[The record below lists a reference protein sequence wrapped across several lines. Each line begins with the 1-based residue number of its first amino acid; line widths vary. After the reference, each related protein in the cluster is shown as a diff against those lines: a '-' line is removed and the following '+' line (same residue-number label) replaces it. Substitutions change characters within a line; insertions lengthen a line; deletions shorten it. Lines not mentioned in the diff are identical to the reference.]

1 MLIRSD
7 PMTTIEDRIFRDRQ
21 DAGISLAAELGVYAS
36 KRPIVLGLPRGGVPV
51 AYEIARALEAP
62 LDIWM
67 SAKVGVPSQPELG
80 AGAVAENGYV
90 RLNDRI
96 LDRLGLSRERL
107 AGAIEM
113 KQREI
118 EQRARLYRSG
128 RTRPDLRQRTV
139 ILVDDGMATGATTRA
154 AVESIRAQQ
163 PRAIV
168 LAVPVADRETLKA
181 IAAQVDAIVCLR
193 KPLDLQ
199 AVGLWYEDFRQVSD
213 DEVLRLLARARRPAA
228 EPAEAVKG
236 AWGR

>member
-1 MLIRSD
+1 
-7 PMTTIEDRIFRDRQ
+7 MTTIEDRIFRDRQ
-21 DAGISLAAELGVYAS
+21 DAGKSLAAELGVYAS

-51 AYEIARALEAP
+51 AYEIATALEAP

-67 SAKVGVPSQPELG
+67 SAKVEVPSQPELG

-113 KQREI
+113 KQRDI
-118 EQRARLYRSG
+118 EQRARLYRSD
-128 RTRPDLRQRTV
+128 RPRPDLRQRTV

-168 LAVPVADRETLKA
+168 LAVPVAARETLKA